1 VRARKNG
8 RMRRL
13 GILLALSVVIL
24 VAAACAGQGTAA
36 PTPTAAPP
44 STVTDSPTPVNNSS
58 PGAIEGT
65 VTGLDGQPV
74 VGMRMG
80 IVSGTAPYPEIG
92 PSTDEKGYYR
102 LSGLTP
108 GTYEVA
114 VHDDQGERVGLKS
127 VVVNSGETATL
138 DFSVSVG
145 AATETQAPLPPLPVI
160 RLRYSGRL
168 HDGVEGSRC
177 WPYKRAADGS
187 VVGLCADTGPSPDF
201 GEPIPVDAGVH
212 HGRDRGRHAATGSDR
227 DILRDRLRHPAAIHR
242 AGAGPRGGTARRPDG
257 GYIQRANS
265 GTLGRWGRGPP
276 FQDRGRVLIP
286 LTTAVLTGRLRPPG
300 PGQRCDHA
308 HPQRL

>member
-1 VRARKNG
+1 
-8 RMRRL
+8 MRSL

-24 VAAACAGQGTAA
+24 VAAACAGQGAAA
-36 PTPTAAPP
+36 PKPTAAPP
-44 STVTDSPTPVNNSS
+44 STVTASPTPVNNST

-114 VHDDQGERVGLKS
+114 VHDDQGGRVGLKS

-145 AATETQAPLPPLPVI
+145 AATETQALLPPLPVI

-201 GEPIPVDAGVH
+201 GAPIPVDVGDSITVEIEADTPPQDLTATFYEIDSATQPLSTELALGLEVPLPVDMPAGTYNVRIVGNWADGDVAH
-212 HGRDRGRHAATGSDR
+212 HFRIEVGFGS
-227 DILRDRLRHPAAIHR
+227 P
-242 AGAGPRGGTARRPDG
+242 
-257 GYIQRANS
+257 
-265 GTLGRWGRGPP
+265 
-276 FQDRGRVLIP
+276 
-286 LTTAVLTGRLRPPG
+286 
-300 PGQRCDHA
+300 
-308 HPQRL
+308 